1 MKNYTNDNPVFQRT
15 IRLPEVSDRAHADDV
30 LNVTYKALQDNIL
43 ALKKEVD
50 EGGGEE
56 CSSADIVGIIERMW
70 NPDWGGD
77 DTGQIDDDGT
87 VIEEATQEDI
97 QGIMDSYWTD

>member
-1 MKNYTNDNPVFQRT
+1 MKDYTNLSPVFRET
-15 IRLPEVSDRAHADDV
+15 IRIPENGDLAHADNV
-30 LNVTYKALQDNIL
+30 FNVTYKALQDNVL
-43 ALKKEVD
+43 ALKALID
-50 EGGGEE
+50 GGGGEE

-97 QGIMDSYWTD
+97 QGIMDSYWND